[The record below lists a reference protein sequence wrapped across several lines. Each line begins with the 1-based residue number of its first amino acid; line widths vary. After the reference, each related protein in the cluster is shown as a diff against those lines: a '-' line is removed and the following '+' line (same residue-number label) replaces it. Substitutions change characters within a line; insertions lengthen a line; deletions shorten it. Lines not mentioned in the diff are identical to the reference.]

1 MSLIPQYL
9 KTTDPDTVAAVKADD
24 ADRKALLA
32 RILEFRDKHG
42 AARARGWGEGGLGLA
57 RLEWDGPRPDGWK
70 KDGTPYRKNTDACAE
85 FRSLRHTDRKIPGM
99 PGHFLLSSG
108 RRDGRGLII
117 WPATVEH
124 DGVAYASLS
133 RVIDTELVTGVVEI
147 GEQWVECL
155 SSEYA
160 AARKAVMP

>member
-1 MSLIPQYL
+1 MSIIPQYL
-9 KTTDPDTVAAVKADD
+9 KTTDPDTVAAVKADHD
-24 ADRKALLA
+24 DREALLA
-32 RILEFRDKHG
+32 RIIEFRDKNG
-42 AARARGWGEGGLGLA
+42 AARARIWNEGMIAIA

-70 KDGTPYRKNTDACAE
+70 KDGTPYRNNTDACAE

-99 PGHFLLSSG
+99 PGRFLLSSG
-108 RRDGRGLII
+108 HRDGRGLII
-117 WPATVEH
+117 RPATVEH

-133 RVIDTELVTGVVEI
+133 RVIDTELVTGGIEI
-147 GEQWVECL
+147 GDQWVECL